1 MFLHKLIKMME
12 KNIKDYSF
20 MADAMLG
27 KIARKLRMFGFDT
40 IYDPNIDDI
49 DILNSK
55 YEGRIVLTS
64 DRMLFKRCKKK
75 GIDTILTYKETE
87 IENLLTIF
95 SSLNIKSV
103 NSQKLP
109 YLCTRCNGL
118 LDTIIDKNLIKYEIP
133 VRLLYSNKIF
143 YKCTT
148 CRKIYWRGSHME
160 HVSHL
165 IEELNMKLTSL
176 N

>member
-1 MFLHKLIKMME
+1 ME
-12 KNIKDYSF
+12 RNNKEYSF

-49 DILNSK
+49 DILNSSK

-64 DRMLFKRCKKK
+64 DRMLFNRCKKK

-87 IENLLTIF
+87 IENLVTIF
-95 SSLNIKSV
+95 SSLNIKSI

-118 LDTIIDKNLIKYEIP
+118 LDTLIDKNLIKYDIP
-133 VRLLYSNKIF
+133 VRLLCSNKIF
-143 YKCTT
+143 YKCSR
-148 CRKIYWRGSHME
+148 CRKIYWRGSHTE
-160 HVSHL
+160 HISRL
-165 IEELNMKLTSL
+165 IKELNMKLTSL

>member
-1 MFLHKLIKMME
+1 ME
-12 KNIKDYSF
+12 RNIKDYSF

-49 DILNSK
+49 DILNSSK

-64 DRMLFKRCKKK
+64 DRMLFIRCKKK

-87 IENLLTIF
+87 IENLVTIF
-95 SSLNIKSV
+95 RSLNIKAI

-118 LDTIIDKNLIKYEIP
+118 LATITDKNLIKYDIP
-133 VRLLYSNKIF
+133 VRLLCSNKIF
-143 YKCTT
+143 YKCTR
-148 CRKIYWRGSHME
+148 CRKIYWTGSHTE
-160 HVSHL
+160 HISHL
-165 IEELNMKLTSL
+165 VKELNMKLTSL

>member
-1 MFLHKLIKMME
+1 ME
-12 KNIKDYSF
+12 RNNKEYSF

-49 DILNSK
+49 DILNSSK

-64 DRMLFKRCKKK
+64 DRMLFNRCKKK

-87 IENLLTIF
+87 IENLVTIF
-95 SSLNIKSV
+95 SSLNIKSI
-103 NSQKLP
+103 NSQNLP

-118 LDTIIDKNLIKYEIP
+118 LDTLIDKNLIKHDIP
-133 VRLLYSNKIF
+133 VRLLCSNKIF
-143 YKCTT
+143 YKCSR
-148 CRKIYWRGSHME
+148 CRKIYWRGSHTE
-160 HVSHL
+160 HISRL
-165 IEELNMKLTSL
+165 IKELNMKLTSL

>member
-1 MFLHKLIKMME
+1 ME
-12 KNIKDYSF
+12 RNIKDYSF

-40 IYDPNIDDI
+40 VYDPNIDDI
-49 DILNSK
+49 DILNSSE
-55 YEGRIVLTS
+55 YEGRIVLTN
-64 DRMLFKRCKKK
+64 DRMLFNRCKKK

-87 IENLLTIF
+87 IENLVTIF
-95 SSLNIKSV
+95 SSLNI
-103 NSQKLP
+103 NSISLQKLP

-118 LDTIIDKNLIKYEIP
+118 LDTIIDKNLIKYDIP
-133 VRLLYSNKIF
+133 VRLLHSSKIF
-143 YKCTT
+143 YKCSR

-160 HVSHL
+160 HISHL
-165 IEELNMKLTSL
+165 INELNMKLTSP

>member
-1 MFLHKLIKMME
+1 
-12 KNIKDYSF
+12 

-49 DILNSK
+49 DILNSSK
-55 YEGRIVLTS
+55 YESRIVLTS
-64 DRMLFKRCKKK
+64 DRMLFNRCKKK

-87 IENLLTIF
+87 IENLITIF
-95 SSLNIKSV
+95 SSLNIKSI

-118 LDTIIDKNLIKYEIP
+118 LDTLIDKNLIKYDIP
-133 VRLLYSNKIF
+133 VRLLCSNKIF
-143 YKCTT
+143 YKCSR
-148 CRKIYWRGSHME
+148 CRKIYWRGSHTE
-160 HVSHL
+160 HISRL
-165 IEELNMKLTSL
+165 IKELNMKLTSL